1 MNAARAKKRRA
12 GQELP
17 TPAINGKDL
26 VFGLGA
32 SGLSVARYLMRK
44 AANAIYVDTRANP
57 PGLDALKELR
67 PDAVVNLGRPPT
79 DLLRGVSRVIVSPGI
94 PDSDPFVKEARKQGL
109 QVISDIAL
117 FVAEARAPF
126 VAVTGSNGKSTVTT
140 LIATMC
146 EAAGKRSL
154 AGANLGTPALDL
166 LTEDTPD
173 FYVLELSSFQLQ
185 RTPSL
190 PAKVAVLL
198 NISPDHLDWHASV
211 DEYRAAKYRIYT
223 EAEAAVFNRHDELAK
238 SHLPA
243 AVPAISFGMD
253 RPAEGQY
260 GILVEDGQP
269 FLARGEQLLL
279 ATSDIALVGAHNQ
292 ANALAALA
300 AGELMGLPLS
310 PMLQVLNEFP
320 GLPHRMQFV
329 RQLNGADYIN
339 DSKATNVGAA
349 TAAVESVSGPVVLI
363 AGGDGK
369 GGDFG
374 EFARTVCTKLRAAIL
389 IGRDAPLMA
398 GAFDQ
403 LAPVFMAG
411 NMTSAV
417 YKAAE
422 LAQPGDTV
430 LLAPAC
436 ASFDQYR
443 NYEHRG
449 DDFSEIVRAL
459 PS

>member
-12 GQELP
+12 RHELP
-17 TPAINGKDL
+17 TPVTNGMDL

-44 AANAIYVDTRANP
+44 SANAIYVDTRNDP
-57 PGLDALKELR
+57 PALDALMEMQ
-67 PDAVVNLGRPPT
+67 PDANVSLGRPPIA
-79 DLLRGVSRVIVSPGI
+79 LLRGVSRVIVSPGI
-94 PDSDPFVKEARKQGL
+94 PDNDPFIAAARRQGL
-109 QVISDIAL
+109 QVVSDIAL

-126 VAVTGSNGKSTVTT
+126 VAITGSNGKSTVTT
-140 LIATMC
+140 LIAMMC
-146 EAAGKRSL
+146 EADGRRSL

-166 LTEDTPD
+166 LTEETPD

-190 PAKVAVLL
+190 PAEVAVLL

-211 DEYRAAKYRIYT
+211 DEYRAAKYRIYR
-223 EAEAAVFNRHDELAK
+223 EARAAVFNRSDESAK

-243 AVPAISFGMD
+243 SIPTISFGMD

-260 GILVEDGQP
+260 GILVEDGQV

-279 ATSDIALVGAHNQ
+279 AASEMAMVGAHNQ

-300 AGELMGLPLS
+300 AGELLGLSLS

-339 DSKATNVGAA
+339 DSKATNIGAA
-349 TAAVESVSGPVVLI
+349 TAAVDSVPGPVLLI

-369 GGDFG
+369 GGEFG
-374 EFARTVCTKLRAAIL
+374 EFAKAVCTKLRAAIL
-389 IGRDAPLMA
+389 IGRDAPLIA
-398 GAFDQ
+398 DAFDQ
-403 LAPVFMAG
+403 LAPVYMAV
-411 NMTSAV
+411 NMKNAV
-417 YKAAE
+417 LKATE

-443 NYEHRG
+443 NYQHRG
-449 DDFSEIVRAL
+449 DDFTDLVRAL